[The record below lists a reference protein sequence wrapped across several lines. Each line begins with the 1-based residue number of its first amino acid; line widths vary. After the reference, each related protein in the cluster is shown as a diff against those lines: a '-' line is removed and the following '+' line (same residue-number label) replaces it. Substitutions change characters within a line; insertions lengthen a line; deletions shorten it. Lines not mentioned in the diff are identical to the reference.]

1 MSVAAAWRGALP
13 TARRTGAGAAAAAA
27 AGAGARAGLGLRPWA
42 QAGPHRGAPRRP
54 RGARAAAAGGPGGE
68 EPGLEAAIRQ
78 KNAESPVVV
87 YSKSW
92 CPFCVRVKDLMVAM
106 GVQAKVV
113 ELDQVVE
120 GDEIQAALQGMTGVR
135 TVPQVFVGGA
145 FVGGCDD
152 TMRLNGAGELMP
164 ILAEAGALC

>member
-1 MSVAAAWRGALP
+1 MAAAWRGALP
-13 TARRTGAGAAAAAA
+13 TARRAAAAAAAA
-27 AGAGARAGLGLRPWA
+27 AGAGARARAGRGLAGLGLATPRRTAPW
-42 QAGPHRGAPRRP
+42 RP
-54 RGARAAAAGGPGGE
+54 RGARAAAGGPGGADD
-68 EPGLEAAIRQ
+68 PGLEAAIRQ

-92 CPFCVRVKDLMVAM
+92 CPFCVRVKDLMVTM

-152 TMRLNGAGELMP
+152 TMRLHGAGELMP